1 MKDIFLLF
9 TLKLDSCFRNKLMD
23 NINKSPAHERYND
36 ISTKD
41 TFLPIRNGTIS
52 LDVNIQDQL
61 IKQSKL
67 KE

>member
-9 TLKLDSCFRNKLMD
+9 TLKLDSCFRTKLMD

-41 TFLPIRNGTIS
+41 PFLPIKNGIQA
-52 LDVNIQDQL
+52 LDTSIENQL
-61 IKQSKL
+61 NNL
-67 KE
+67 N